1 MPRIDRRQLLAAAP
15 VAGAALLAGGRAAGA
30 APAADPGTAP
40 VSASR
45 PGPLLVRPDDP
56 RYPELTVGNNQRWV
70 SRPDHVVVAVSPQDV
85 VSAVRDAVGT
95 GRRLAVRSGGHC
107 YEDFVHNAETDVVL
121 DLSELRAVG
130 LDAGERAFFVEPGA
144 TLLQVYESL
153 YRRWG
158 VTIPGGSCY
167 SVGAGGHIMGGG
179 YGLLSRR
186 HGLTVDHLHGVDVV
200 VVGADRSVR
209 QVRATRTRH
218 RDLWW
223 AHTGG
228 GGGNFGVVTRYLL
241 RSPGDPADLLPRPP
255 STVLLRAVAV
265 DWAGLDRDRFV
276 RLVGNYGR
284 WHEANS
290 GPDAAAG
297 GLSAIL
303 ALNHSSA
310 GAVALLAQ
318 TDGDE
323 AGAAE
328 RIDRFFTEVL
338 GGVGLAARP
347 VTEPVLEI
355 GALPELAEARRLPW
369 LHAVRLLGTNTPALT
384 DPTRRADH
392 KAAYFRRG
400 LTGRQAAVLHDH
412 LTGAAPANPDAGVV
426 LFGYGGR
433 INAVDPTATAVA
445 QRDSVL
451 KLLVQ
456 SFWTDPGD
464 DDANVR
470 WTREL
475 YRDLFADTGGVPVPG
490 DVTDGCYINYP
501 DTDLGDERWNTSG
514 VPWSELYYKQNYQRL
529 QQVKRRW
536 DPTNTFRHAQSVA
549 LD

>member
-1 MPRIDRRQLLAAAP
+1 MPRIDRRQLLAAVP
-15 VAGAALLAGGRAAGA
+15 VAGAALVAGGRAVGAGPVA
-30 APAADPGTAP
+30 VAPPSAP
-40 VSASR
+40 LV
-45 PGPLLVRPDDP
+45 VRPDDP

-70 SRPDHVVVAVSPQDV
+70 SRPEQVVVAVSPEDV
-85 VSAVRDAVGT
+85 LTTVRDAVGS
-95 GRRLAVRSGGHC
+95 GRRLTVRSGGHC
-107 YEDFVHNAETDVVL
+107 YEDFVHNADTDVVL

-130 LDAGERAFFVEPGA
+130 FDAQESAFSVEPGA
-144 TLLQVYESL
+144 TLLHVYESL

-158 VTIPGGSCY
+158 VTVPGGSCY

-200 VVGADRSVR
+200 VVRADRSVR
-209 QVRATRTRH
+209 RVRATREQN

-241 RSPGDPADLLPRPP
+241 RSPGGPGGPGEPGDLLPRPP
-255 STVLLRAVAV
+255 STVLVRAVAL
-265 DWAGLDRDRFV
+265 DWAGLDQERFV

-290 GPDAAAG
+290 EPGADAN

-303 ALNHSSA
+303 ALNHRSA

-318 TDGDE
+318 TDGDQD
-323 AGAAE
+323 GASMLL
-328 RIDRFFTEVL
+328 DQFFTEVL
-338 GGVGLAARP
+338 DGVGLAVRP
-347 VTEPVLEI
+347 VTAPALEI
-355 GALPELAEARRLPW
+355 GALPELAVARRLPW
-369 LHAVRLLGTNTPALT
+369 LHAVRLLGTNTPVLT

-400 LTGRQAAVLHDH
+400 PTGGQAAVLHRH
-412 LTGAAPANPDAGVV
+412 LSGEGFANPDAGVV

-433 INAVDPTATAVA
+433 INAVDPAATAVA

-456 SFWTDPGD
+456 SFWTDAGD
-464 DDANVR
+464 DDENVR

-490 DVTDGCYINYP
+490 EVTDGCYINYP

-514 VPWSELYYKQNYQRL
+514 VPWSELYYKRNYARL

-536 DPTNTFRHAQSVA
+536 DPTNTFRHAQSIA
-549 LD
+549 LP

>member
-1 MPRIDRRQLLAAAP
+1 MPKIDRRQLLSAAP
-15 VAGAALLAGGRAAGA
+15 VAGAALLTGAPPAAAGPA
-30 APAADPGTAP
+30 TPPAPGP
-40 VSASR
+40 VVVR
-45 PGPLLVRPDDP
+45 PGDP
-56 RYPELTVGNNQRWV
+56 RYEELTVGNNQRWV
-70 SRPDHVVVAVSPQDV
+70 SRPDHVVLALTPDDAAG
-85 VSAVRDAVGT
+85 AVRQAVRT
-95 GRRLAVRSGGHC
+95 GRRLTVRSGGHC
-107 YEDFVHNAETDVVL
+107 YEDFVHNEDTDVVL
-121 DLSELRAVG
+121 DLSELREVG
-130 LDAGERAFFVEPGA
+130 FDATESAFSVQPGA
-144 TLLQVYESL
+144 TLQQVYESL

-200 VVGADRSVR
+200 VVGADGAVR
-209 QVRATRTRH
+209 QVRATRSRN

-241 RSPGDPADLLPRPP
+241 RSPDARLPGEPGGLLPRPP
-255 STVLLRAVAV
+255 STVLIRAAAV
-265 DWAGLDRDRFV
+265 DWAGLDQDRFV
-276 RLVGNYGR
+276 RLVRNYGR

-290 GPDAAAG
+290 APGSAAT

-303 ALNHSSA
+303 ALNHRSA

-318 TDGDE
+318 ADGDQ
-323 AGAAE
+323 AGAQALL
-328 RIDRFFTEVL
+328 DDFFAEVL
-338 GGVGLAARP
+338 DGVGLTAGP
-347 VTEPVLEI
+347 VTRPALEV
-355 GALPELAEARRLPW
+355 GAVPELATARRLPW

-400 LTGRQAAVLHDH
+400 LTTRQAGVLYRH
-412 LTGAAPANPDAGVV
+412 LSAAGFANPDAGVV

-433 INAVDPTATAVA
+433 INATGPSATAVA

-451 KLLVQ
+451 KLLAQ
-456 SFWTDPGD
+456 SFWTAPGD
-464 DDANVR
+464 DDENVR

-475 YRDLFADTGGVPVPG
+475 YQDLFADTGGVPVPG

-514 VPWSELYYKQNYQRL
+514 VPWTELYYKQNYARL
-529 QQVKRRW
+529 QRVKQRW
-536 DPTNTFRHAQSVA
+536 DPANTFRHAQSVA
-549 LD
+549 LP